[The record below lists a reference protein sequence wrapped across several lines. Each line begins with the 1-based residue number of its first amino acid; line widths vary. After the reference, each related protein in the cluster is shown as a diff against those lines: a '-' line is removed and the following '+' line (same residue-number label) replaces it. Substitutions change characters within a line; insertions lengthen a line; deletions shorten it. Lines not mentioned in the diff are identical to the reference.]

1 MNIKLDTKLESDLIS
16 SIVKKK
22 INLSEVV
29 SDYPNDFLKG
39 LNILFIN
46 MPLRESAIPNTP
58 PQGPA
63 LLASRLREYGANP
76 LILDLNSYRF
86 LKENSKDEYRCLT
99 FNEAEKLLLQYL
111 AKYGDQ
117 DVIAFSGMI
126 TTLRWQ
132 EFIAKVARKYQP
144 RAFLLSGGGLA
155 TQLKIGLFH
164 WIDELDAVAHSEGDD
179 IILLIG
185 KHLIEKKNNS
195 ISFNNSSNP
204 YYIGKINGTD
214 KYVYAGDRPTN
225 LERLPFAAWDL
236 LETDVNG
243 DEVLEK
249 YIRTPVWG
257 ADANNSSAAPFK
269 MKRSLT
275 TVSSRGCPYAC
286 TFCYRGGQGERRYG
300 VRCEKN
306 LAKEVKWLVDTYNID
321 FVGFPDDNFAVDR
334 RRTAKL
340 PEAFKDLNIKWGTH
354 TRLDEADERLEPMAE
369 SGCVYIGFGAESASP
384 DVLNYVKKGG
394 FILKKGLVDI
404 NGHTFPKTMVDGI
417 KNTLSYGIH
426 SNCTWIMGY
435 PGEKLNDLK
444 TSVAFIQWQK
454 ELVTKGIM
462 PGSLEYKNASDSI
475 NENMFVA
482 TAYPGTEMFKH
493 SKVQSM
499 LNTNFKISF
508 DVTGEPILDE
518 HYKEYV
524 LELDDA
530 TKLLTNSHG
539 DILNFGEIP
548 DEQFIEIRDLVAKRE
563 IHKILDL

>member
-384 DVLNYVKKGG
+384 DVLNYMKKGG

>member
-1 MNIKLDTKLESDLIS
+1 MSITLDTKLERDINH

-22 INLSEVV
+22 IDLSEIV
-29 SDYPNDFLKG
+29 SEYPHDYLKG

-46 MPLRESAIPNTP
+46 MPLRESALPNTP

-86 LKENSKDEYRCLT
+86 IKENTKDEYRVLT
-99 FNEAEKLLLQYL
+99 FDEAEKLFLQYI

-132 EFIAKVARKYQP
+132 EFIATIARKYQP
-144 RAFLLSGGGLA
+144 KTFLLSGGGLA
-155 TQLKIGLFH
+155 TQLKAGLFQL
-164 WIDELDAVAHSEGDD
+164 INELDAVAHSEGDD

-185 KHLIEKKNNS
+185 KHLIEKKNNN
-195 ISFNNSSNP
+195 IKFNNSSNP
-204 YYIGKINGTD
+204 YFIGSINGID
-214 KYVYAGDRPTN
+214 RYVYAGDRPKD

-243 DEVLEK
+243 DEILER
-249 YIRTPVWG
+249 YIRAPAWG
-257 ADANNSSAAPFK
+257 AAANNSSATPFK

-300 VRCEKN
+300 VRHEN
-306 LAKEVKWLVDTYNID
+306 DLAKEVKWLIDTYNID
-321 FVGFPDDNFAVDR
+321 FVAFPDDNFAVDR
-334 RRTAKL
+334 KRIAKL
-340 PEAFKDLNIKWGTH
+340 PEAFKDFNIRWGTH
-354 TRLDEADERLEPMAE
+354 TRLDEADDRLEGMAD

-384 DVLNYVKKGG
+384 KVLNSMKKGG
-394 FILKKGLVDI
+394 FILKRGIVDI
-404 NGHTFPKTMVDGI
+404 NGYAFPKTMVDGI
-417 KNTLSYGIH
+417 INTKNHGIH

-435 PGEKLNDLK
+435 PGEELDDLK

-454 ELVTKGIM
+454 ELATKGLL
-462 PGSLEYKNASDSI
+462 PGSLEYKIAIESI

-493 SKVQSM
+493 PKVQSV
-499 LNTNFKISF
+499 LNSNFKINF
-508 DVTGEPILDE
+508 DAAGEPIMDE
-518 HYKEYV
+518 HYKEYI

-530 TKLLTNSHG
+530 TKLLANSQG
-539 DILNFGEIP
+539 EILNFGEIP
-548 DEQFIEIRDLVAKRE
+548 DDQFTEIRDLVEKKE

>member
-1 MNIKLDTKLESDLIS
+1 MSIKIDTKLESNLLN
-16 SIVKKK
+16 SIVNKK
-22 INLSEVV
+22 IDLSEVV
-29 SDYPNDFLKG
+29 SEYPNDYLKG

-86 LKENSKDEYRCLT
+86 PKENSENEFRCLT
-99 FNEAEKLLLQYL
+99 FEEAEKLFLQYL
-111 AKYGDQ
+111 SKYGDQ

-132 EFIAKVARKYQP
+132 EFMASVSRKYQP
-144 RAFLLSGGGLA
+144 KTFLLSGGGLA
-155 TQLKIGLFH
+155 TQLKAGLFQ
-164 WIDELDAVAHSEGDD
+164 WIDELDAIAHSEGDD
-179 IILLIG
+179 IILIVG
-185 KHLIEKKNNS
+185 KHLIEKKKKNIN
-195 ISFNNSSNP
+195 FNTSTNP
-204 YYIGKINGTD
+204 YYIGKINGFD
-214 KYVYAGDRPTN
+214 RYVYAGDRPKD

-236 LETDVNG
+236 LEKDVNG
-243 DEVLEK
+243 EEVLEK

-269 MKRSLT
+269 MKRSMT

-306 LAKEVKWLVDTYNID
+306 LAKEVKWLIDKYNID

-340 PEAFKDLNIKWGTH
+340 PEAFKDINIKWGTH
-354 TRLDEADERLEPMAE
+354 TRLDEADDRLEGMAE

-384 DVLNYVKKGG
+384 EVLNYMKKGG
-394 FILKKGLVDI
+394 FILKKGTTKI
-404 NGHTFPKTMVDGI
+404 NGFTFPTTMVEGI
-417 KNTLSYGIH
+417 KNTLNFGIH

-435 PGEKLNDLK
+435 PGEKLIDLK

-454 ELVTKGIM
+454 ELVTKGLM
-462 PGSLEYKNASDSI
+462 PGTSEFKIASDSI

-493 SKVQSM
+493 PKVQKL
-499 LNTNFKISF
+499 LNDNFKISF
-508 DVTGEPILDE
+508 DVSGEPILDE

-530 TKLLTNSHG
+530 TKLLTNSQG
-539 DILNFGEIP
+539 EILNFGEIP
-548 DEQFIEIRDLVAKRE
+548 NEQFIEIRDLVAKRE